1 VIMADLRMIVSLV
14 FTLHFV
20 YGAAK
25 CSNLTINTIS
35 GRGARYPPFR
45 TCPDGIKRQI
55 CTTSFALV
63 AGSGAAE
70 KYLSM
75 QR

>member
-1 VIMADLRMIVSLV
+1 MIVSLV

-55 CTTSFALV
+55 FATLMFAV
-63 AGSGAAE
+63 SSSKRDNPLLASERFRMAAAE
-70 KYLSM
+70 
-75 QR
+75 